1 MCDLRATFLADL
13 VRKLFFDIIFFLGV
27 CGSTGLCNSSSVWEM
42 RIQKRSSGHLRGAML
57 SDELLHPR
65 VAQSVFARNFPSDT
79 VTEGWQ
85 DRCDRVFYCGGMGDV
100 ARHPRDISKTAGIC
114 CDTKSPKSLLHHP
127 NSLFHR
133 CKGFCAGAQKAS
145 CLLGLEYLL
154 HPLQTTFGDF
164 PFSGIFPSPWLP
176 NAKGENSAET
186 PNFPP
191 PLCEIW

>member
-27 CGSTGLCNSSSVWEM
+27 CGSQGLYNSSSVWEM

-85 DRCDRVFYCGGMGDV
+85 DRCDNVYFWGDSVFSFGKIRFTIVHEIIITQIIRRGV
-100 ARHPRDISKTAGIC
+100 IHVLVFVTWQ
-114 CDTKSPKSLLHHP
+114 
-127 NSLFHR
+127 
-133 CKGFCAGAQKAS
+133 QK
-145 CLLGLEYLL
+145 
-154 HPLQTTFGDF
+154 
-164 PFSGIFPSPWLP
+164 
-176 NAKGENSAET
+176 
-186 PNFPP
+186 
-191 PLCEIW
+191 